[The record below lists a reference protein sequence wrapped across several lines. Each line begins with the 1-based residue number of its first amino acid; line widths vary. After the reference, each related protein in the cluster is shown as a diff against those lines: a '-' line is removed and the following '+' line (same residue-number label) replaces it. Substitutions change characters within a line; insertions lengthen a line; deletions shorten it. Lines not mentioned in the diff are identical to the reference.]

1 MPRRATVSPA
11 KRVLSNF
18 EFITKVPGSREE
30 QAALSEI
37 LTRAL
42 EGLPGPWKVGVCRGQ
57 VVAWVILSVFR
68 EDGLEC
74 SMFLDEPMKQTAL
87 YVREQLVEA
96 LRLQDMES
104 SRPRSSAVKKPG
116 A

>member
-1 MPRRATVSPA
+1 MLPFPRPN
-11 KRVLSNF
+11 RVQSNF
-18 EFITKVPGSREE
+18 VFITKVPGSREE
-30 QAALSEI
+30 HAALAHL
-37 LTRAL
+37 LTQAL

-57 VVAWVILSVFR
+57 VVGWIILSVFR
-68 EDGLEC
+68 EDGFEC

-96 LRLQDMES
+96 LRLQEMES
-104 SRPRSSAVKKPG
+104 PRPRSSAVKKPG